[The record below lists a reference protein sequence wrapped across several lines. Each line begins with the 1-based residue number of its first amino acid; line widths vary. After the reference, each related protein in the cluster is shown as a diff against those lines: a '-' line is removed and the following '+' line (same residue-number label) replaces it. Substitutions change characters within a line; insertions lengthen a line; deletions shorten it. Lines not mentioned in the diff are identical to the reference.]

1 MDELLKIKGI
11 GPAMLQKL
19 HHNQI
24 FTLDQLID
32 RFPAKYEYHRINDFS
47 EVALGVTL
55 TLKGTIIKEP
65 VLNYIRKGLTKLM
78 VELTIEDNPVKCTI
92 FNREYLRPSLKKD
105 TNVVITGKFEKNFQH
120 FIASDMVLEKNYIQ
134 GIIPIYNQEDIGDK
148 VFSKLVQEA
157 IHNHAKP
164 QTDPLP
170 NRLIDKNNLLPLNDM
185 RSLAHQP
192 TDLSVIESLS
202 KRIKYDELL
211 RFGLRIAVLKRE
223 NDAIHSIPK
232 QYDIDLVKQFI
243 KSLPFELTEDQKMV
257 TNDIFRDMKKSSPML
272 RLLQGDVGSGKTVC
286 ATIAAYA
293 VITAKEQVAIM
304 APTEIL
310 AYQHYQNLS
319 EQLKSFGVTIVFLS
333 SSVKGE
339 DRFRALTGLA
349 NGKVQ
354 MVIGT
359 HSLIQ
364 EDIVFK
370 RLGFVII
377 DEQHRFGV
385 EQRKKLRLKGYTP
398 DVLLLS
404 ATPIPR
410 TLSIAIFGDMDISSI
425 KSMPIGRKPII
436 TKVSDLSY
444 LKTVLSKVDSELI
457 SGKQA
462 YFIVPVIEGK
472 TDSPLINVDELYQ
485 TVRKHVSSEF
495 EVQVLHGKMK
505 SEDKTKILDRFA
517 QGEIGVLVAT
527 TVVEVGLNAKNATIM
542 CVVNAER
549 FGLSQ
554 LHQLR
559 GRVGRSHYQAYC
571 YYLSDQILMGN
582 SRLDILEKTTDGFA
596 ISEEDLRQRGPG
608 EVFGSEQTGIPKF
621 RMANLIEDEAL
632 LHIAFEDAK
641 TLLTD
646 PDPLAKK
653 LVSTALQSLDSYH
666 LD

>member
-24 FTLDQLID
+24 DTVDDLID
-32 RFPAKYEYHRINDFS
+32 RFPAKYEYHHISPFADAHIGES
-47 EVALGVTL
+47 VTL
-55 TLKGTIIKEP
+55 LGTIIKEP
-65 VLNYIRKGLTKLM
+65 VLNYIRRGLTKLM
-78 VELTIEDNPVKCTI
+78 VEADVEKNPVKITI
-92 FNREYLRPSLKKD
+92 FNREYLRPSLRVGEKI
-105 TNVVITGKFEKNFQH
+105 VITGKFEKNLQQL
-120 FIASDMVLEKNYIQ
+120 IANELVLEKNYVQ
-134 GIIPIYNQEDIGDK
+134 GIIPIYNQDEIGDK
-148 VFSKLVQEA
+148 VFGKLVKEA
-157 IHNHAKP
+157 LKNHAKE
-164 QTDPLP
+164 QMDPLP
-170 NRLIDKNNLLPLNDM
+170 KRLIDNNHLVPLGQM

-192 TDLSVIESLS
+192 TDLSVIEALS

-223 NDAIHSIPK
+223 NDAIQSIPK
-232 QYDIDLVKQFI
+232 HYDLDKVKQFI
-243 KSLPFELTEDQKMV
+243 KSLPFELTDDQKTV
-257 TNDIFRDMKKSSPML
+257 TNDIFRDMKKASPML

-293 VITAKEQVAIM
+293 VMTGGEQVAIM

-310 AYQHYQNLS
+310 AYQHYQNLTD
-319 EQLKSFGVTIVFLS
+319 QLKHYDVHIVFLS
-333 SSVKGE
+333 SNVKGDE
-339 DRFRALTGLA
+339 RQKALKGLA
-349 NGKVQ
+349 SGEVQ

-364 EDIVFK
+364 DDIIFK

-425 KSMPIGRKPII
+425 KSMPIGRKSIL
-436 TKVSDLSY
+436 TKVADLSY
-444 LKTVLSKVDSELI
+444 LDSVLSKVNAELLV
-457 SGKQA
+457 GKQA

-472 TDSPLINVDELYQ
+472 DDSPLINVEELYQ
-485 TVRKHVSSEF
+485 TVRKGIPSEY
-495 EVQVLHGKMK
+495 EVAILHGKMK
-505 SEDKTKILDRFA
+505 SDVKTNILDRFYHGDI
-517 QGEIGVLVAT
+517 QVLVST
-527 TVVEVGLNAKNATIM
+527 TVVEVGLNAKNATVM

-559 GRVGRSHYQAYC
+559 GRVGRSHHQAFC
-571 YYLSDQILMGN
+571 YFLSDFVLLGN
-582 SRLDILEKTTDGFA
+582 TRLDILEKTTDGFV

-621 RMANLIEDEAL
+621 RMANIIEDEVL
-632 LHIAFEDAK
+632 LHLAFDDAK
-641 TLLTD
+641 SLLTD
-646 PDPLAKK
+646 PDPLARK
-653 LVSTALQSLDSYH
+653 LVSTALRTLDSYH